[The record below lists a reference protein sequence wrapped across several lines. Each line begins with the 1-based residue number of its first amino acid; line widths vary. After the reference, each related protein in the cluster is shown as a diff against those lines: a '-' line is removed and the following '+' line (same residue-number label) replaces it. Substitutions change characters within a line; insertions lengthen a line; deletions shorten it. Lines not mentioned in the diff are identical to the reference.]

1 MKFKHITRE
10 HPIRE
15 GSDTMSKSRARLSCI
30 IDKCWPCTRHDGIN
44 CLGWEDPAY
53 MWRDGFCEHYSN
65 DPLLQDEINSAIDEY
80 SCKR

>member
-30 IDKCWPCTRHDGIN
+30 IEQMLALHPARRDQL
-44 CLGWEDPAY
+44 LGLEDPAY

-65 DPLLQDEINSAIDEY
+65 DPLLQDENQFGN
-80 SCKR
+80 